1 MIIYYIKNKLN
12 GKMYIGQTIHTLKYR
27 MYRHVQKVKQNNPC
41 KLYQAIRKYGW
52 ENFEINVLCECSSK
66 DELDEKE
73 TYYINYYD
81 TYKNGYNMTLGGD
94 SNLMFVEEYRKK
106 HDDKMKT
113 IEVRNKISLS
123 MQKLKQ
129 TKGFSKETKQK
140 ISEKLKGNTNY
151 LHSKFPRLTSVRC
164 FNKDRSFQKEFKTR
178 TDASN
183 WWKQNGNPKG
193 ITKRMRDIN
202 NCIIQKTEIN
212 GLFWEIIDK

>member
-94 SNLMFVEEYRKK
+94 SNLMFVEEYRK
-106 HDDKMKT
+106 
-113 IEVRNKISLS
+113 S
-123 MQKLKQ
+123 MMIK
-129 TKGFSKETKQK
+129 
-140 ISEKLKGNTNY
+140 
-151 LHSKFPRLTSVRC
+151 
-164 FNKDRSFQKEFKTR
+164 
-178 TDASN
+178 
-183 WWKQNGNPKG
+183 
-193 ITKRMRDIN
+193 
-202 NCIIQKTEIN
+202 
-212 GLFWEIIDK
+212 